1 MTVKRFFS
9 YLTMVLMAP
18 AKGLFWF
25 AEEEFYAVPSIISAV
40 FSVMFF
46 VSAFWADWGNGS
58 VILALV
64 LWAICSAIA
73 TGAVF
78 GLFLVF
84 TFGCRVLCYG
94 PACLFDNCKRYI
106 EYTNRYIASG
116 EPEREKEWKRQ
127 EKEYKKQRKEQEKQ
141 KTLQYFINQAKE
153 LEINF

>member
-25 AEEEFYAVPSIISAV
+25 AEEELYVIPSIITAV

-64 LWAICSAIA
+64 LWAICSGIVMAFVFLAYRLFEAI
-73 TGAVF
+73 
-78 GLFLVF
+78 
-84 TFGCRVLCYG
+84 CKILCYG

-106 EYTNRYIASG
+106 ELTNRYIASG
-116 EPEREKEWKRQ
+116 APEREKEWKRQ

-153 LEINF
+153 PEINF